1 MYNLYIGLKVNAWI
15 VDKDLFS
22 AFTMSSVY
30 QCDLLMSYNV
40 LVVPNYVIMSYMC
53 FGDVITP
60 NLGS

>member
-30 QCDLLMSYNV
+30 QCDLLM
-40 LVVPNYVIMSYMC
+40 
-53 FGDVITP
+53 
-60 NLGS
+60 